1 MADYSAK
8 SSSSILIR
16 VLIRV
21 LNCIYWLIK
30 KKTEVEPN
38 KILFLSRQSDKPS
51 LDYRML
57 FDEIQRQNPDAQI
70 VAITSRIEKRN
81 LEVFRRE
88 ARIIW
93 KQMYHLATSK
103 VCVVDGYNIPVSVL
117 KKREGQ
123 HIIQIWHSLGAIK
136 KFGHQ
141 STHTKAQKRQAQV
154 LRMHKNYDSII
165 CASQNWIPYFAK
177 AFKCTTDKLKVIGL
191 PRIDYLLT
199 KQKQNRAKIY
209 RAHNDLR
216 RKKVILYAP
225 TFRNGADDTAK
236 INELLSQFDHKKYT
250 VILKAHPNMKYKNN
264 HIYRCDDFS
273 TLQLL
278 SIADYVIT
286 DYSALILEAMIAGRP
301 VMLYA
306 YDYDKYYKDPGLNIN
321 LKNELKPYF
330 FTDAKKLASAISHK
344 KYSDE
349 VEKQFLEKFIQTLH
363 TDNTKQLTQYILSK
377 LAEEEA

>member
-38 KILFLSRQSDKPS
+38 KILFLSRQSNTPS
-51 LDYRML
+51 LDFRML
-57 FDEIQRQNPDAQI
+57 FDELQIQNPNLKI
-70 VAITSRIEKRN
+70 ISITSRIEKRN
-81 LEVFRRE
+81 SEVFRRE
-88 ARIIW
+88 FRIIW

-103 VCVVDGYNIPVSVL
+103 VCIVDGYNIPVSVL
-117 KKREGQ
+117 TKREGQ

-141 STHTKAQKRQAQV
+141 STYTKAQKRQAKV

-165 CASQNWIPYFAK
+165 CASQNWVPYLAK
-177 AFKCTTDKLKVIGL
+177 AFKATTDKFKVIGL
-191 PRIDYLLT
+191 PRVDYLLT
-199 KQKQNRAKIY
+199 RQKQNRAKIF
-209 RAHNDLR
+209 RAHTDLR

-225 TFRNGADDTAK
+225 TFRNSADDATK
-236 INELLSQFDHKKYT
+236 IDELLAQFDPKKYI
-250 VILKAHPNMKYKNN
+250 VILKIHPNTKYKNPN
-264 HIYRCDDFS
+264 AYRCDDFS

-278 SIADYVIT
+278 SVADYVIT

-301 VMLYA
+301 VLLYA
-306 YDYDKYYKDPGLNIN
+306 YDYAEYRQDPGLNLN
-321 LKNELKPYF
+321 LKAELKPYF
-330 FTDAKKLASAISHK
+330 YTDAKKLASAIKHGNYQPEAEDAFLR
-344 KYSDE
+344 KYITDL
-349 VEKQFLEKFIQTLH
+349 KP
-363 TDNTKQLTQYILSK
+363 DNTKRLAAYILSK
-377 LAEEEA
+377 LKEEE